1 MLNSVTLIGRLGK
14 DPEIKTTNAGK
25 KFARFSLATSK
36 KIKGEDV
43 TQWHQVVVWNEKL
56 SEVIESYVNKGDM
69 LAIQGE
75 IEYRKYEKDGVEK
88 YATDIVIPAF
98 GGSMSMLTPK
108 SEKSG
113 GGPADDGGGELDD
126 KIPF

>member
-14 DPEIKTTNAGK
+14 QPEIKTTNAGK

-56 SEVIESYVNKGDM
+56 SEVIEKYVNKGDL

-75 IEYRKYEKDGVEK
+75 IEYRKY
-88 YATDIVIPAF
+88 
-98 GGSMSMLTPK
+98 
-108 SEKSG
+108 
-113 GGPADDGGGELDD
+113 
-126 KIPF
+126 